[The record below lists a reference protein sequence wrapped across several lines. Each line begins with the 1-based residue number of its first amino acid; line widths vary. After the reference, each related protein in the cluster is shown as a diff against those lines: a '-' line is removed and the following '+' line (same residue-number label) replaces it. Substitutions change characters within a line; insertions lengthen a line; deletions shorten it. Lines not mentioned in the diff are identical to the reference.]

1 MDSKLNFQ
9 QSAIPKEGKLI
20 EKANAIYAIA
30 SGIKR
35 AEKINVLL
43 HKANLFDEIINKNCK
58 AILLEISCFSIK
70 VTIEEIGTI
79 NDCIQEKIRMET
91 QIIMTVSE
99 DENLGESMGVS
110 IKIAV

>member
-1 MDSKLNFQ
+1 M
-9 QSAIPKEGKLI
+9 LI
-20 EKANAIYAIA
+20 EKANALYAIV
-30 SGIKR
+30 SGINR

-43 HKANLFDEIINKNCK
+43 LNASLFDEIVNKNCN
-58 AILLEISCFSIK
+58 AILLEISCFSTEI
-70 VTIEEIGTI
+70 TIEEIGTI
-79 NDCIQEKIRMET
+79 NDCIREKVSMET